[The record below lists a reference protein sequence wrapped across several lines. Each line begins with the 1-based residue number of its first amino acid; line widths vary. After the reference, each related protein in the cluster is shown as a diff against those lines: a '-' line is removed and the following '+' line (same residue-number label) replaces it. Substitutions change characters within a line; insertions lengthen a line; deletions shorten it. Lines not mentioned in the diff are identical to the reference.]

1 MLRTLILKV
10 GNMQE
15 QMSNV
20 SRDMKVLR
28 ETQKEIQVIKNIVRE
43 MRNAFNRQIKER
55 MIFLLLL

>member
-1 MLRTLILKV
+1 
-10 GNMQE
+10 MQE

-28 ETQKEIQVIKNIVRE
+28 QTQKEIQVIKNIVRE

>member
-1 MLRTLILKV
+1 
-10 GNMQE
+10 MQE